1 MIESTVSSEGEKK
14 GETRNVGAPAWRHF
28 RLRPGVGIPAGNEEA
43 DYPLVRD
50 TVKVP
55 LGLSSDGRNAMISS
69 VELLPSSLDPRSVSL
84 DIRTVTGRRIAEIV
98 SQYPRYEE
106 VHLTGTPDRCST
118 VHKGIKAV
126 PLEPD
131 PPPIESIEEVLGYAK
146 KTSKKK

>member
-1 MIESTVSSEGEKK
+1 MTKDTVNSEGEKK

-28 RLRPGVGIPAGNEEA
+28 RLRPGVGVPAGREEA

-50 TVKVP
+50 AVKIP

-84 DIRTVTGRRIAEIV
+84 DIRTVAGGRIAETI

-106 VHLTGTPDRCST
+106 VYLNGTPARCSS
-118 VHKGIKAV
+118 VYKGIRAV
-126 PLEPD
+126 PLEPVD
-131 PPPIESIEEVLGYAK
+131 EALVTPI
-146 KTSKKK
+146 KTPKKKRRNNS